1 MPIKLSALIGFKH
14 ETSILLAVFCVLV
27 IGVVFIGLDDV
38 PGYIL
43 GYLATT
49 IIFYIAVRGWRTI
62 KRFLILFVVT
72 ILGAIFL
79 SFLYV
84 EVISRIAIMIGGA
97 GALESTPMEVIEA
110 IITYLILFATPVGIL
125 MGIVGSI
132 ILGIRHFTAPRGR
145 NSGAGST

>member
-1 MPIKLSALIGFKH
+1 MPVKLSALTGLKH
-14 ETSILLAVFCVLV
+14 GTSILLAVFCVLI

-38 PGYIL
+38 PGYVL
-43 GYLATT
+43 SYMATT

-62 KRFLILFVVT
+62 KKFLILFVVA

-84 EVISRIAIMIGGA
+84 EIISRIAIMIGGA
-97 GALESTPMEVIEA
+97 GALESTPMEVIEV
-110 IITYLILFATPVGIL
+110 IMTYLILFATPVGVLI
-125 MGIVGSI
+125 GIVGSV
-132 ILGIRHFTAPRGR
+132 ILGIRRFTAPRGR

>member
-1 MPIKLSALIGFKH
+1 MPIKLSALIGLKH
-14 ETSILLAVFCVLV
+14 GTGILLAVFCVLI

-49 IIFYIAVRGWRTI
+49 IIFYLAVRSWRTI
-62 KRFLILFVVT
+62 KRFLILFVVA

-110 IITYLILFATPVGIL
+110 IITYLILFVAPLGIL
-125 MGIVGSI
+125 TGIVGSI
-132 ILGIRHFTAPRGR
+132 TLGIRRFTTPRGG
-145 NSGAGST
+145 NNDAGST

>member
-1 MPIKLSALIGFKH
+1 MPVKLSALIRLKH
-14 ETSILLAVFCVLV
+14 GTGILLVVFCVLA

-49 IIFYIAVRGWRTI
+49 IIFYIAIRGWRTI
-62 KRFLILFVVT
+62 KRFLILFIVSIV
-72 ILGAIFL
+72 GAIFL

-84 EVISRIAIMIGGA
+84 EVISRIAIIIGGA
-97 GALESTPMEVIEA
+97 HALESTQMEIIEA
-110 IITYLILFATPVGIL
+110 VITYLILFATPVGIF

-132 ILGIRHFTAPRGR
+132 TLGVRRFTALKGR
-145 NSGAGST
+145 NSRAGST

>member
-1 MPIKLSALIGFKH
+1 MPAKLSALIRLKYG
-14 ETSILLAVFCVLV
+14 TGILLAVFCVLV

-49 IIFYIAVRGWRTI
+49 IVFYIAIRGWRTI
-62 KRFLILFVVT
+62 KRFLILFAVA

-97 GALESTPMEVIEA
+97 GALESTPMEVIEV
-110 IITYLILFATPVGIL
+110 IMTYLILFATPVGIL

-132 ILGIRHFTAPRGR
+132 TLGIRRFNALRGR

>member
-1 MPIKLSALIGFKH
+1 MPVKLSALIGLKH
-14 ETSILLAVFCVLV
+14 GTGILLTVFGVL
-27 IGVVFIGLDDV
+27 IISVVFVGLDDV

-43 GYLATT
+43 GYLATS
-49 IIFYIAVRGWRTI
+49 IIFYIAVRGWRTV
-62 KRFLILFVVT
+62 KRFLILFVVA

-79 SFLYV
+79 SFFYV
-84 EVISRIAIMIGGA
+84 EVISRIAIIIGGA

-132 ILGIRHFTAPRGR
+132 TLGIRRFTAPSGR